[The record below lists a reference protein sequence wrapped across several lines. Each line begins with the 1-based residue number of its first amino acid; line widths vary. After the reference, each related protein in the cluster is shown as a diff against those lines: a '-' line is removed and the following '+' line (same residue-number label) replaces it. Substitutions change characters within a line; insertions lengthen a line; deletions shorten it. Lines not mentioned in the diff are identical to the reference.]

1 MQLSI
6 RNNIPNSI
14 TCLNLLCGAIACI
27 MAFSFDQ
34 DIDGFKGYEWSFM
47 LIGAAAVFDFC
58 DGAAARLLGAYSPM
72 GKELDSLAD
81 LISFGLAPSLLM
93 YNMLTLQ
100 LQGQYHLLPFL
111 SLIIAV
117 YGALRLAKFN
127 IDTRQNTSFIGL
139 PIPAN
144 AIFWIG
150 YITLAQKGAVEI
162 PAWVSVVVMIVVAL
176 LMVSEIPMFSLKFK
190 NFGLKDNVRRYLIL
204 VAAVVF
210 VISAGDLSGLAWTIV
225 LYVLMSL
232 VGKKSA

>member
-1 MQLSI
+1 MQSI
-6 RNNIPNSI
+6 RNNIPNGI
-14 TCLNLLCGAIACI
+14 TCLNLLCGALACI
-27 MAFSFDQ
+27 MAFSFERE
-34 DIDGFKGYEWSFM
+34 IDGLLGYEWSFI

-58 DGAAARLLGAYSPM
+58 DGAAARLLGAYSPK

-100 LQGQYHLLPFL
+100 LQGEYHWLPFL

-127 IDTRQNTSFIGL
+127 VDTRQTTSFIGL

-162 PAWVSVVVMIVVAL
+162 PAWVSVVVMIVMAL

-190 NFGLKDNVRRYLIL
+190 NFGLKDNLRRYLIL

-210 VISAGDLSGLAWTIV
+210 VITAGDLSGLAWTIV